1 MAIRNDAITETF
13 DPFQSYIISN
23 MSEVYV
29 DPPPFNLQASFDD
42 SDPKTPLIFL
52 LSPGSDPMIN
62 LYAFAAEHDMTDK
75 YVFGLN
81 MVSS

>member
-1 MAIRNDAITETF
+1 MAIRNDVITETF
-13 DPFQSYIISN
+13 APFQSYIISN

-75 YVFGLN
+75 YVF
-81 MVSS
+81 VVESS

>member
-1 MAIRNDAITETF
+1 
-13 DPFQSYIISN
+13 

-52 LSPGSDPMIN
+52 LSAGSDPMIN

-75 YVFGLN
+75 YALE
-81 MVSS
+81 

>member
-1 MAIRNDAITETF
+1 M
-13 DPFQSYIISN
+13 
-23 MSEVYV
+23 

-52 LSPGSDPMIN
+52 LSPGSDPMTS

-75 YVFGLN
+75 LVFAAQRVCVTCILN
-81 MVSS
+81 LFSY

>member
-1 MAIRNDAITETF
+1 
-13 DPFQSYIISN
+13 

-75 YVFGLN
+75 YAVQ
-81 MVSS
+81 

>member
-1 MAIRNDAITETF
+1 M
-13 DPFQSYIISN
+13 
-23 MSEVYV
+23 

-52 LSPGSDPMIN
+52 LSPGSDPMTS

-75 YVFGLN
+75 LVFAAQR
-81 MVSS
+81 V

>member
-1 MAIRNDAITETF
+1 MGA
-13 DPFQSYIISN
+13 
-23 MSEVYV
+23 VYV

-52 LSPGSDPMIN
+52 LSPGSDPMVN

-75 YVFGLN
+75 YAVACHFEFLIL
-81 MVSS
+81 

>member
-1 MAIRNDAITETF
+1 
-13 DPFQSYIISN
+13 

-52 LSPGSDPMIN
+52 LSAGSDPMVN

-75 YVFGLN
+75 YALECNNDFTILQ
-81 MVSS
+81 SLIFLCSH